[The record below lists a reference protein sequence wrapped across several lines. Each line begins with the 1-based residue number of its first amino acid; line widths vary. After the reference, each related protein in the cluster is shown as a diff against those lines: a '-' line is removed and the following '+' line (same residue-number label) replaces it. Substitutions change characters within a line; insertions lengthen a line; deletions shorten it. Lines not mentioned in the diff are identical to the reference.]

1 MLHRPQ
7 SADGA
12 EIVRVAAPARLHLG
26 FIDVSGSLGRRFGS
40 IGLTLDELST
50 VIELRRAEGLE
61 ASGPSAN
68 RALEYV
74 RQLVDEYDPGTG
86 CAVEVLRAIPE
97 HVGLGSG
104 TQLALAVG
112 TAFSALFDIPVPV
125 AAITGLAHRG
135 ARSGIGIGAF
145 ERGGFLVDGGRGGA
159 GGHPPVIAR
168 MPFPRRGG
176 LVLDHGDSG
185 FSGEA
190 ELAAFRS
197 LRAFPQDRAARLA
210 HLVLLRVMPAIAE
223 QDFSFGDSIGEIER
237 TVGDY
242 FAAAQGGRFGSP
254 AVAEVLAWLE
264 ANGVP
269 GVGQVLVE
277 AVGIVDSE
285 VRAHALLVEARS
297 RFAHLRRLE
306 LVVARARNHGHEL
319 ERPFAP
325 GAGGE
330 RRPEGR
336 PSDSERLKRATWKTP

>member
-1 MLHRPQ
+1 MLQRPP
-7 SADGA
+7 SAAGA
-12 EIVRVAAPARLHLG
+12 ETVRVAAPARLHLG

-50 VIELRRAEGLE
+50 VIELRHAEGLE

-145 ERGGFLVDGGRGGA
+145 EQGGFLVDGGRGGA

-168 MPFPRRGG
+168 MPFPPAWRVL
-176 LVLDHGDSG
+176 LVLDHGGRG

-223 QDFSFGDSIGEIER
+223 QDFASFGDSIGEIQR

-269 GVGQVLVE
+269 GVGQSSWGPTGF
-277 AVGIVDSE
+277 GIVDSE

-319 ERPFAP
+319 ERPFTQEPAASAAP
-325 GAGGE
+325 KVA
-330 RRPEGR
+330 
-336 PSDSERLKRATWKTP
+336 RATRNG